1 LQNPHNTRIISTIPL
16 KRYVLCACFL
26 AGRDLISEALTHGPD
41 RIDTG
46 KPKGWPPIGAERER
60 LRKERGYEN
69 LMTIKKTQ
77 LIQMLAD
84 KTGQSKKDA
93 GVYLESFVETITGLL
108 KKGEKINITGLGIFK
123 VADRKAREGRNP
135 RTGETIQIPAS
146 KKLRFTPS
154 KVMKEAVMNK

>member
-1 LQNPHNTRIISTIPL
+1 
-16 KRYVLCACFL
+16 
-26 AGRDLISEALTHGPD
+26 
-41 RIDTG
+41 
-46 KPKGWPPIGAERER
+46 
-60 LRKERGYEN
+60 
-69 LMTIKKTQ
+69 MTIKKTQ

-84 KTGQSKKDA
+84 KTGVSKKDA
-93 GVYLESFVETITGLL
+93 AMHLEAVVETLTGLL
-108 KKGEKINITGLGIFK
+108 RKGEKINITGLGIFK

>member
-1 LQNPHNTRIISTIPL
+1 
-16 KRYVLCACFL
+16 
-26 AGRDLISEALTHGPD
+26 
-41 RIDTG
+41 
-46 KPKGWPPIGAERER
+46 
-60 LRKERGYEN
+60 
-69 LMTIKKTQ
+69 MTVKKTQ

-93 GVYLESFVETITGLL
+93 AMYLEAFVETLTGLL
-108 KKGEKINITGLGIFK
+108 RKGEKINITGLGIFK

-154 KVMKEAVMNK
+154 KVLKEAVMKQ